1 MRDIKIQG
9 DLNLYIYACVML
21 NGGYRH
27 AQLESSHQMKL
38 LRDIYIYDMFNYLP
52 NPGMC
57 QFSPL
62 NICQS

>member
-1 MRDIKIQG
+1 MLVCVCVCVQHVYMRDIKIQG

-38 LRDIYIYDMFNYLP
+38 LRDIYIY
-52 NPGMC
+52 
-57 QFSPL
+57 
-62 NICQS
+62 I